1 MNARSSALL
10 ALLLL
15 LAGDT
20 TWGQVDSTHFLWYTG
35 HWSRTKK
42 NVFVI
47 NKNSAPGGAGTIGA
61 GGPAPGG
68 TGSDG
73 TGGATGTGAGTTG
86 DPATGAGN
94 GGGTITI
101 GQDGSVSMSGAAVDA
116 WNKRVDEQKQ
126 IEDQYVQQLDNPQ
139 DNLDPATHRLFEML
153 KTDAVAKVVEIQ
165 ASTIIPNQ
173 FLIGVN
179 SQANSITKDQLPDYC
194 QKIKSQ
200 YDEVM
205 NYYKDH
211 VKGHENDLNIPP
223 PPRFDYDCFAC
234 DSNVRQSYDTTVA
247 HYVRDFLHPEDN
259 IIREGNQI
267 LLQLSVLGIQNNVM
281 TGSDY
286 DAFFAKNKN
295 DPSKSAPCSYMQLG
309 SLATAVYETIHHLYL
324 RADKLVE
331 KNRNDFKSIDAV
343 QRTYVE
349 AARMWEL
356 ATNGHSGF
364 DDVYKDLK
372 VTRGKAL
379 SHYVDALRYDDWR
392 QIGNFTYTFSLFR
405 EYALMGG
412 ADGWEESMEY
422 LKKLQQMFNG
432 FKLTIEMDVKT
443 GDANAYRLAHVKGD
457 CYIIPEFS
465 EDSNQCYRWVV
476 ADENKQNAQGFYQR
490 KDLQTIDCKI
500 ITNEIVS
507 PPQAPKLTYTG
518 TKKYTAQLVGLR
530 MDFCNPGHDTIF
542 LSGFTPN
549 PADAGIWT
557 VPYSPPV
564 NMGLNGQEQYFESI
578 ADKKK
583 LQESGEA
590 DKQADE
596 LKQRALKLRAQMEAM
611 KQAGAFQN
619 AGTAGG
625 QSAMEKVQEMRQ
637 QMTDM
642 LANPTLAKMLFIDF
656 LLPVQNNQ
664 PKLVE
669 KTFDAREINPKEAS
683 VIIYGHYTILI
694 ENDANG
700 KTKKIPQPIIHVDN
714 TIKK

>member
-1 MNARSSALL
+1 MPVL

-15 LAGDT
+15 LAGDA
-20 TWGQVDSTHFLWYTG
+20 TWAQVDSTHFLWYSG

-42 NVFVI
+42 NAFII
-47 NKNSAPGGAGTIGA
+47 NRNSTQGAA
-61 GGPAPGG
+61 
-68 TGSDG
+68 D
-73 TGGATGTGAGTTG
+73 
-86 DPATGAGN
+86 ATGAG

-101 GQDGSVSMSGAAVDA
+101 GPDGSVSLSGTAVDA
-116 WNKRVDEQKQ
+116 WNKQVDAQKQ
-126 IEDQYVQQLDNPQ
+126 MTDQYIEQLDNPK

-153 KTDAVAKVVEIQ
+153 KADAVAKTQELEVSYIV
-165 ASTIIPNQ
+165 PNQ
-173 FLIGVN
+173 FLLGVDGPA
-179 SQANSITKDQLPDYC
+179 SSITKDQLPDYC

-211 VKGHENDLNIPP
+211 VKGHENDLNVPP
-223 PPRFDYDCFAC
+223 PPRFDYDCFTC
-234 DSNVRQSYDTTVA
+234 DSNVRKSYDTTIA
-247 HYVRDFLHPEDN
+247 HYARDFMHPEDN
-259 IIREGNQI
+259 MIKEGNQI
-267 LLQLSVLGIQNNVM
+267 LLQLAALGIQNNAM

-324 RADKLVE
+324 RAYKLVD
-331 KNRNDFKSIDAV
+331 KNKNDFKSIDAV
-343 QRTYVE
+343 QATYVQ
-349 AARMWEL
+349 AARMWEI
-356 ATNGHSGF
+356 ATGGHSGY
-364 DDVYKDLK
+364 DDVFKELK
-372 VTRGKAL
+372 VIRGKAL
-379 SHYVDALRYDDWR
+379 DHYVDALRYDDWK
-392 QIGNFTYTFSLFR
+392 QIGNFNYTLNLFR
-405 EYALMGG
+405 EFALLGG
-412 ADGWEESMEY
+412 ADGWEASMEY
-422 LKKLQQMFNG
+422 LKKLQQSFNG

-443 GDANAYRLAHVKGD
+443 GDANAYRLAHVKGE
-457 CYIIPEFS
+457 CFIVPEFS

-476 ADENKQNAQGFYQR
+476 ADENKQDAHGFYMR

-500 ITNEIVS
+500 ITNEMVS

-518 TKKYTAQLVGLR
+518 TKKYTAQLLGLR

-564 NMGLNGQEQYFESI
+564 NMGMNGQEQYFESI

-583 LQESGEA
+583 IQESGEA
-590 DKQADE
+590 DKQVDE

-619 AGTAGG
+619 AGTANG

-637 QMTDM
+637 KMTDM
-642 LANPTLAKMLFIDF
+642 LSNPTLAKMLFIDF

-669 KTFDAREINPKEAS
+669 KTFDAREINPQEAG
-683 VIIYGHYTILI
+683 VIIYGRYTILI

-700 KTKKIPQPIIHVDN
+700 KTKKIPQPRIRVDN